1 MLTFNNLGNLGR
13 LANQMFQYA
22 SLKGIA
28 KHRGFDYMV
37 PVYSDTFIDS
47 LGNKL
52 RTELFNPF
60 NLKVNIG
67 SMQTE
72 KYFQEPHF
80 EFSQDLFDNCPD
92 NVSLYGFFQ
101 TEKYFNHIRDDI
113 LKDFTFRKEFED
125 GYDEVKDMFDNPV
138 ALHIRRGDFIIN
150 HANHHNLSL
159 SYYEKAL
166 KEFDDDRQIVI
177 FSDDT
182 KWCGEQELFSGD
194 RFLICETGHPYID
207 LCIMSKCS
215 DFIIANSTFS
225 WWGAWLCNNKDKVVL
240 YSDRWFGPNNE
251 HKSLKDLF
259 PPTWKMVS
267 S

>member
-1 MLTFNNLGNLGR
+1 
-13 LANQMFQYA
+13 
-22 SLKGIA
+22 
-28 KHRGFDYMV
+28 
-37 PVYSDTFIDS
+37 
-47 LGNKL
+47 
-52 RTELFNPF
+52 
-60 NLKVNIG
+60 
-67 SMQTE
+67 
-72 KYFQEPHF
+72 
-80 EFSQDLFDNCPD
+80 
-92 NVSLYGFFQ
+92 
-101 TEKYFNHIRDDI
+101 
-113 LKDFTFRKEFED
+113 
-125 GYDEVKDMFDNPV
+125 MFDNPV

-166 KEFDDDRQIVI
+166 EQFDGRQIVI

-182 KWCGEQELFSGD
+182 KWCQEQELFSDD

-215 DFIIANSTFS
+215 DFIIANSTYS

-259 PPTWKMVS
+259 PPTWQMVS